1 MDGRVRQML
10 AGCDTTRCATV
21 RSRHWPVYLGE
32 CRGGRLDPSFVGGVD
47 LEVVPAKGDHWRGTC
62 QENEEYFCVAW
73 PYLLHLMYRS
83 VLKQKK
89 KRLSAFNKKNL
100 FFSRRKDRPIFANTG
115 RLQKK
120 LIPHTLGP
128 SPICPK

>member
-1 MDGRVRQML
+1 MDARVRQML

-89 KRLSAFNKKNL
+89 KRLSAFNKK
-100 FFSRRKDRPIFANTG
+100 KPIF
-115 RLQKK
+115 LQTKR
-120 LIPHTLGP
+120 
-128 SPICPK
+128 